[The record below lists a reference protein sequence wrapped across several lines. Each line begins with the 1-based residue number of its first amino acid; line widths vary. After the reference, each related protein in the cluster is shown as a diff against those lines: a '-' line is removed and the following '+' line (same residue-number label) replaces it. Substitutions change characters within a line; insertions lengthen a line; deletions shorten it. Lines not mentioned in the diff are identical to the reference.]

1 MKILNG
7 KNLPLRD
14 KSPWVTFTKLA
25 IGEGVSGPPP
35 RAKFHY
41 SGFGHV
47 GLSPPKLLKYV
58 FFCYKSAP
66 NGPIPLWIF
75 KTKFSFEE
83 GLPGSHPQ
91 AISPLWLLK
100 CGLTATKD
108 IGNFWYKFS
117 PKGYIPLSNSYKIWR
132 GGRSPRSPQSHQL
145 LPLPH

>member
-7 KNLPLRD
+7 KNLHLRD

-25 IGEGVSGPPP
+25 IGEGVSGPPL

-83 GLPGSHPQ
+83 GLLGSHPQ
-91 AISPLWLLK
+91 AKFHP
-100 CGLTATKD
+100 CGFKNVGLQTQK
-108 IGNFWYKFS
+108 S
-117 PKGYIPLSNSYKIWR
+117 PKNVILV
-132 GGRSPRSPQSHQL
+132 
-145 LPLPH
+145 